1 MAVDRKRQILLGGL
15 AIGLAFVIYRAWASP
30 SGMARPS
37 SNGSVTASAATGRQT
52 ASAAVTAPDVNLEKL
67 EAERPKPG
75 EAERDLFRFKP
86 KPPPPRPPSAPAPAR
101 VEPSPA
107 AAPNGPPAPPPL
119 PPITLKFIGLI
130 GPAPEVP
137 KIAVLTDGKGLP
149 VYGKEGDIILGQFRL
164 LRIGAESVDLSYL
177 DGRGRQTVRLSGG

>member
-1 MAVDRKRQILLGGL
+1 MAVDRKRQVLLGGL
-15 AIGLAFVIYRAWASP
+15 AIALAFFIYRGWASP
-30 SGMARPS
+30 SGAPLSS
-37 SNGSVTASAATGRQT
+37 SNGSVTATAASRRQT
-52 ASAAVTAPDVNLEKL
+52 AAGAATAPDVNLEKL

-86 KPPPPRPPSAPAPAR
+86 KPPPPRPPAAPTPAR

-107 AAPNGPPAPPPL
+107 AAPDAPPPPPPL

-130 GPAPEVP
+130 GPAAEVP

-164 LRIGAESVDLSYL
+164 IRIGAESVDLSYL